1 MKISLSVNYTDGTT
15 KSIDAVFA
23 DFIAFERTWQRSVA
37 RFETEVRLTD
47 MAWLAWNNETRNR
60 QTSLKF
66 DPDWV
71 ATVTSV
77 EVVDGDG
84 EIPLEINQPAG

>member
-1 MKISLSVNYTDGTT
+1 MKISLLVNYNDGTT

-84 EIPLEINQPAG
+84 EIFLEINQPAG

>member
-1 MKISLSVNYTDGTT
+1 MKISLLVNFTDGTS

-47 MAWLAWNNETRNR
+47 MAWLAWNNESRNK
-60 QTSLKF
+60 QTPLKF
-66 DPDWV
+66 DPEWV
-71 ATVTSV
+71 ATVASV
-77 EVVDGDG
+77 EVIDGDG
-84 EIPLEINQPAG
+84 EIPLEIIQPAG